1 MVKQATTTAAR
12 DLRMRAVWYQKDLPN
27 MSFRRIAK
35 EIGCTRPFVR
45 RWVRRYEQSN
55 NVDDH
60 PRSGRP
66 PIADEAAQQH
76 IWVIFR
82 PS

>member
-1 MVKQATTTAAR
+1 MVKQVTTTAAR
-12 DLRMRAVWYQKDLPN
+12 NSRMRAVWYQKDHPN
-27 MSFRRIAK
+27 MCFRRIAK

-45 RWVRRYEQSN
+45 RWVRRYEQFI

-60 PRSGRP
+60 PRSDRP

-76 IWVIFR
+76 VLEAAQL
-82 PS
+82 